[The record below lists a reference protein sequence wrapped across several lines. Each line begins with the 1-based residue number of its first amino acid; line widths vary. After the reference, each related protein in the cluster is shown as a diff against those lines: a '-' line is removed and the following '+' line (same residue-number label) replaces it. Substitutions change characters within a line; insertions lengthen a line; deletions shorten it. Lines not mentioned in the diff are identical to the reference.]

1 MKPDR
6 INKYTG
12 YNFVYAVFCLLMLS
26 RLCLNAQNVDPIL
39 SKGIIID
46 SVSCIGYSSKT
57 YSLYL
62 PENYTESVQWPVLL
76 IFDPGARGHIG
87 IENFIPAGKKYGYI
101 MACSNNVR
109 NGNFS
114 NMLSDADIMYNDV
127 VRRFKIDNRRIFT
140 AGFSGGSRLATG
152 FAINNKEISGVIG
165 CGAGLPNS
173 NYYSTTQMSH
183 LLYFGI
189 IGVKDMNYLEMTDLS
204 RRLTETGINSYFL
217 VFNGGHQWPSEWN
230 LLYALGWI
238 ELMMMNKG
246 IIDKRNDFLDDF
258 LLKMIALAKESE
270 TTADFLYSK
279 KYYEYAIR
287 DFSGSPAIPELTAII
302 AKIEKNEAYRK
313 SLKESKKNYKDELLK
328 REKYEKA
335 FSDIAVN
342 QGAPDSVLN
351 WWRNEVHILNNK
363 IKGKRNRDSL
373 MAYRL
378 LNMITIASIEYGSNH
393 VKAGNYKTAAGFF
406 SIWTICEPDKKNSW
420 YNLARVFAL
429 DGQNDRAVKELGIS
443 VKMGL
448 TNKKYISNDTAFK
461 FILNDKKFIKLIND
475 IK

>member
-189 IGVKDMNYLEMTDLS
+189 IGVKDMNYLEMNDLS

-217 VFNGGHQWPSEWN
+217 VFNGGHQWPSDKNIEF
-230 LLYALGWI
+230 AVGWF
-238 ELMMMNKG
+238 ELQMMNKG
-246 IIDKRNDFLDDF
+246 IIDKRNDFSDDF
-258 LLKMIALAKESE
+258 LLQMIARAHESE
-270 TTADFLYSK
+270 TASDLLNSK

-287 DFSGSPAIPELTAII
+287 DYSGAPVIPDLTASVG
-302 AKIEKNEAYRK
+302 KIEKNESYRK
-313 SLKESKKNYKDELLK
+313 SLKESKKIYREELLN

-335 FSDIAVN
+335 FTDIAVY
-342 QGAPDSVLN
+342 QELPDSIVN
-351 WWRNEVHILNNK
+351 WWKNEVHILNSK
-363 IKGKRNRDSL
+363 IKGKRNSDSL

-378 LNMITIASIEYGSNH
+378 LNMITIASIEYGSNQ
-393 VKAGNYKTAAGFF
+393 VTAGNYKTADGLFK
-406 SIWTICEPDKKNSW
+406 IWTICEPEKKNSW
-420 YNLARVFAL
+420 YNLARVYAFEGHNDKAVIAL
-429 DGQNDRAVKELGIS
+429 GKS
-443 VKMGL
+443 VKNVL
-448 TNKKYISNDTAFK
+448 TNKKYIINDTAFK
-461 FILNDKKFIKLIND
+461 FILNDKKFIKLING

>member
-76 IFDPGARGHIG
+76 IFDPGARGHTG
-87 IENFIPAGKKYGYI
+87 IENFIPAGRKYGYI

-217 VFNGGHQWPSEWN
+217 VFNGGHQWPSDKNIEF
-230 LLYALGWI
+230 AVGWF
-238 ELMMMNKG
+238 ELQMMNKG
-246 IIDKRNDFLDDF
+246 IIDKRNDFSDDF
-258 LLKMIALAKESE
+258 LLQMIARAHESE
-270 TTADFLYSK
+270 KASDLLNSK

-287 DFSGSPAIPELTAII
+287 DYSGAPVIPDLTASVG
-302 AKIEKNEAYRK
+302 KIEKNESYRK
-313 SLKESKKNYKDELLK
+313 SLKESKKIYREELLN

-335 FSDIAVN
+335 FTDIAVY
-342 QGAPDSVLN
+342 QELPDSIVN
-351 WWRNEVHILNNK
+351 WWKNEVHILNSK
-363 IKGKRNRDSL
+363 IKGKRNSDSL

-378 LNMITIASIEYGSNH
+378 LNMITIASIEYGSNQ
-393 VKAGNYKTAAGFF
+393 VTAGNYKTADGLFK
-406 SIWTICEPDKKNSW
+406 IWTICEPEKKNSW
-420 YNLARVFAL
+420 YNLARVYAFEGHNDKAVIAL
-429 DGQNDRAVKELGIS
+429 GKS
-443 VKMGL
+443 VKNGL
-448 TNKKYISNDTAFK
+448 TNKKYIINDTAFK
-461 FILNDKKFIKLIND
+461 FILNDKKFIKLING

>member
-204 RRLTETGINSYFL
+204 RRLTDTGINSYFL
-217 VFNGGHQWPSEWN
+217 VFNGGHQWPSDKNIEF
-230 LLYALGWI
+230 AVGWF
-238 ELMMMNKG
+238 ELQMMNKG
-246 IIDKRNDFLDDF
+246 IIDKRNDFSDDF
-258 LLKMIALAKESE
+258 LLQMIARAHESE
-270 TTADFLYSK
+270 TASDLLNSK

-287 DFSGSPAIPELTAII
+287 DYSGAPVIPDLTASVG
-302 AKIEKNEAYRK
+302 KIEKNESYRK
-313 SLKESKKNYKDELLK
+313 SLKESKKIYREELLN

-335 FSDIAVN
+335 FTDIAVY
-342 QGAPDSVLN
+342 QELPDSIVN
-351 WWRNEVHILNNK
+351 WWKNEVHILNSK
-363 IKGKRNRDSL
+363 IKGKRNSDSL

-378 LNMITIASIEYGSNH
+378 LNMITIASIEYGSNQ
-393 VKAGNYKTAAGFF
+393 VTAGNYKTADGLFK
-406 SIWTICEPDKKNSW
+406 IWTICEPEKKNSW
-420 YNLARVFAL
+420 YNLARVYAFEGHNDKAVIAL
-429 DGQNDRAVKELGIS
+429 GKS
-443 VKMGL
+443 VKNGL
-448 TNKKYISNDTAFK
+448 TNKKYIINDTAFK
-461 FILNDKKFIKLIND
+461 FILNDKKFIKLING

>member
-1 MKPDR
+1 MKAGK
-6 INKYTG
+6 NN
-12 YNFVYAVFCLLMLS
+12 YNAVYILEYAVICLFFIS
-26 RLCLNAQNVDPIL
+26 QVSLNAQKVNPIL
-39 SKGIIID
+39 AKGIIID
-46 SVSCIGYSSKT
+46 TVSCNSYTSET

-62 PENYTESVQWPVLL
+62 PDNYTESVQWPVLL
-76 IFDPGARGHIG
+76 IFDPGARGHTG

-101 MACSNNVR
+101 LACSNNVR

-114 NMLSDADIMYNDV
+114 TMLNDADIMYNDV
-127 VRRFKIDNRRIFT
+127 ISRFNIDNRRIFT
-140 AGFSGGSRLATG
+140 AGFSGGSRLAAG

-165 CGAGLPNS
+165 CGAGMPNS

-183 LLYFGI
+183 LLYFGLVGI
-189 IGVKDMNYLEMTDLS
+189 KDMNYLEMTDLN
-204 RRLTETGINSYFL
+204 RRLDETSIRSYFL
-217 VFNGGHQWPSEWN
+217 VFNGGHQWPSEQN
-230 LLYALGWI
+230 LEYALGWF
-238 ELMMMNKG
+238 ELQMMNKG
-246 IIDKRNDFLDDF
+246 IIGKRNDFLDDF
-258 LLKMIALAKESE
+258 LLQMIARAKESE
-270 TTADFLYSK
+270 TASEFLYSK

-287 DFSGSPAIPELTAII
+287 DFSGSPAIPDLTAII

-461 FILNDKKFIKLIND
+461 FILNDKKFIKLING

>member
-189 IGVKDMNYLEMTDLS
+189 VGVKDMNYLEMNDLS

-217 VFNGGHQWPSEWN
+217 VFNGGHQWPSDKNIEF
-230 LLYALGWI
+230 AVGWF
-238 ELMMMNKG
+238 ELQMMNKG
-246 IIDKRNDFLDDF
+246 IIDKRNDFSDDF
-258 LLKMIALAKESE
+258 LLQMIARAYESE
-270 TTADFLYSK
+270 TASDFLSSK

-287 DFSGSPAIPELTAII
+287 DYSGSPSIPDLI
-302 AKIEKNEAYRK
+302 ASVGKIEKNESYRK
-313 SLKESKKNYKDELLK
+313 SLKESKKIFREELLN

-335 FSDIAVN
+335 FTDIAVN
-342 QGAPDSVLN
+342 QELPDSILN
-351 WWRNEVHILNNK
+351 WWKNEVHILNSK
-363 IKGKRNRDSL
+363 IKGKRNSDSL

-378 LNMITIASIEYGSNH
+378 LNMITIASIEYGSNQ
-393 VKAGNYKTAAGFF
+393 VTSGNYKTADGLFK
-406 SIWTICEPDKKNSW
+406 IWTICEPDKKNSW
-420 YNLARVFAL
+420 YNLARVYAFEGLNDKAVIAL
-429 DGQNDRAVKELGIS
+429 GKS
-443 VKMGL
+443 VKNGL

-461 FILNDKKFIKLIND
+461 FILNDKKFIKLING